1 MNTMRT
7 RCAHAARSP
16 PALQALTDATSWVK
30 VESEKLQARS
40 GGGGGGGG
48 GAPPAVTECKW
59 SWKHMRRR
67 CVEPPPS
74 PPPPPPTWFAW
85 AAARLHAAWAGW
97 WATWY
102 DVWLPAT
109 AKVCAL
115 NAVAIVSV
123 VLILR
128 AADAHR

>member
-1 MNTMRT
+1 MDTMHT

-16 PALQALTDATSWVK
+16 RALQALTDATSWVK

-40 GGGGGGGG
+40 GGGG

-109 AKVCAL
+109 AKVCLL

>member
-1 MNTMRT
+1 MYPRCTHDVPYYYTCKRT
-7 RCAHAARSP
+7 RFFPRP
-16 PALQALTDATSWVK
+16 G
-30 VESEKLQARS
+30 ARS